1 MRNFLWP
8 DGHKACMCLTWDMD
22 GEAAMYFRN
31 PEEARNQLSELV
43 QRSYGPNVGIYKI
56 LDLLEKYGIPGTFYI
71 PGYTANLHPE
81 AVKEILERK
90 HPIGLHGY
98 MHETMDRLSEEGE
111 RAMFELSLKSLK
123 RLSGKQPILF
133 RSPSFELNRRTPELL
148 LDNGVQSDSS
158 LMGDDYPYLMR
169 VGNRRLLEIPVQWTL
184 DDFEFWGHTK
194 SNRQKPIADIESTY
208 RMWKG
213 ELQSLY
219 RLGGCFVLTM
229 HPFVSGRSV
238 YLDAVERLIKLGLET
253 PGLWIASMK
262 EVTDYCLKNTDEP
275 FMLTRD
281 LPSCEPINFDL

>member
-1 MRNFLWP
+1 
-8 DGHKACMCLTWDMD
+8 MCLTWDMD